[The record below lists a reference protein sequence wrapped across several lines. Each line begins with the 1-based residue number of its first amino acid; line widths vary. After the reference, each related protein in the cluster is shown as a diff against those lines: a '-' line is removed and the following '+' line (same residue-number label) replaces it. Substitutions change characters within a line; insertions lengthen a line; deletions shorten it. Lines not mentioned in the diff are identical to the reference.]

1 MAHPIGD
8 YAVQPRDATMA
19 AAGVTMAHYLNGA
32 AYTVGPTQN
41 ISIRL
46 TSMVRP
52 YGGEVLIDATV
63 RSILIKNG
71 RAVGV
76 AVSNTSALSAC
87 KSDEERTRVPVTQ
100 VFAKNIVC
108 ATSVYNLYSKL
119 LPQNMS
125 IVDRFRDPTTRT
137 IRQSNGHIFLFCKI
151 KGDAEDLKLPNH
163 NRK

>member
-1 MAHPIGD
+1 
-8 YAVQPRDATMA
+8 MA
-19 AAGVTMAHYLNGA
+19 AAGVTMAHYNNGA

-76 AVSNTSALSAC
+76 TVSNTSALSAC
-87 KSDEERTRVPVTQ
+87 KSDAERAKVPVTE

-108 ATSVYNLYSKL
+108 ANSVYNLYSKL
-119 LPQNMS
+119 LPQDMP
-125 IVDRFRDPTTRT
+125 IVKQFHDPKLRT
-137 IRQSNGHIFLFCKI
+137 IRQSNGHVFLFCKL
-151 KGDAEDLKLPNH
+151 KGNATDLKLPNH